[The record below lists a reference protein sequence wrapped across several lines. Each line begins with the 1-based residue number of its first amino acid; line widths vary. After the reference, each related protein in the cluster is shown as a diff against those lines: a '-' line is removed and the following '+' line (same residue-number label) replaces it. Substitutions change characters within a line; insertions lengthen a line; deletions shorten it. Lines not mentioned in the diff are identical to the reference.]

1 MNNALIICPQDT
13 LTPVVSAELIAM
25 REAAFAGTAL
35 VGKVTTD
42 EQNEAATLAVAP
54 LTDFKNHVNK
64 AHKEAKEPYLRVCQ
78 LLDETKRTL
87 LDGVFAEENRIC
99 ILTGNYK
106 QEQLEIIRQAARA
119 RDREIARIEAERKAE
134 EARIAAEA
142 AKIACEKQAA
152 LDKIEAE
159 RKAEEA
165 RIAAEAATAT
175 NAKAR
180 AAAADRQK
188 QIDAERALA
197 AAAAAKEQA
206 DTTARLERERLAR
219 EALVEQERLALAP
232 VQEMKHTAGQTVK
245 VRMTFTV
252 TDIYKLVRVRPDLCK
267 IEAATQVINEAI
279 AMGMKVCPGLEIFEE
294 VKTSTRPRNVGRKVI
309 DI

>member
-1 MNNALIICPQDT
+1 MP
-13 LTPVVSAELIAM
+13 
-25 REAAFAGTAL
+25 
-35 VGKVTTD
+35 
-42 EQNEAATLAVAP
+42 ATLAPLAP
-54 LTDFKNHVNK
+54 
-64 AHKEAKEPYLRVCQ
+64 ARYSGPG
-78 LLDETKRTL
+78 TL
-87 LDGVFAEENRIC
+87 PV
-99 ILTGNYK
+99 T
-106 QEQLEIIRQAARA
+106 
-119 RDREIARIEAERKAE
+119 
-134 EARIAAEA
+134 
-142 AKIACEKQAA
+142 
-152 LDKIEAE
+152 
-159 RKAEEA
+159 
-165 RIAAEAATAT
+165 
-175 NAKAR
+175 
-180 AAAADRQK
+180 
-188 QIDAERALA
+188 LA